1 MSVLI
6 SHSVVSNSVTPWT
19 VACQAPLS
27 MEFSRQIYWSGLP
40 LPSSGDL
47 PDPGIE
53 PTSAS
58 PALHVDS
65 LPLHH
70 LGSPILLLFFEYF
83 ICIINIS
90 VYMQYTIKS
99 MCVQVQTH
107 TDTHTNML
115 FCARSDCS
123 RKKNAFICRN
133 FSLRRQ
139 MNTIWKNKSYHV
151 REVSR
156 NQRALEISL
165 HELTAVFPSKN
176 GEVKWL
182 QDAFYSI

>member
-1 MSVLI
+1 MCVL
-6 SHSVVSNSVTPWT
+6 SHTVVSNSVTSRT

-27 MEFSRQIYWSGLP
+27 MEFSRQVHYSGLP

-47 PDPGIE
+47 PDPGTE
-53 PTSAS
+53 PTTPES
-58 PALHVDS
+58 PALHVGS

-83 ICIINIS
+83 ICIRNIP
-90 VYMQYTIKS
+90 VYIQNKIKS

-123 RKKNAFICRN
+123 WRKMPLFVET
-133 FSLRRQ
+133 L
-139 MNTIWKNKSYHV
+139 V
-151 REVSR
+151 
-156 NQRALEISL
+156 
-165 HELTAVFPSKN
+165 
-176 GEVKWL
+176 
-182 QDAFYSI
+182 